1 MEWQPIWVIAQRELL
16 DALRSRVIWMFAAV
30 FAIFA
35 LGLSYFGLVGAGYA
49 EVTGFAKTSASL
61 LNLVLILFPLV
72 ALFLGTSSMTSEQGA
87 LELLLSQ
94 PVTRSE
100 VMVGKFLGLACTLV
114 ASTLV
119 GFGAAGLVIALRT
132 GGADV
137 GRFLALTGLSC
148 ALEVAFLSL
157 AMLIAAVTNSR
168 VRALGAAVATWFLAV
183 ILYDLLVVGG
193 AVLVGAKQLSGALV
207 LLLLLN
213 PVDLVRVLGIISLDS
228 VTAFGATGASLIRMF
243 GATGALVVLS
253 LALIAWMV
261 LPLVLA
267 LRRFQRAD
275 L

>member
-1 MEWQPIWVIAQRELL
+1 MNWQPIWVVAQRELL
-16 DALRSRVIWMFAAV
+16 DALRSRLIWFFAGV
-30 FAIFA
+30 FAVLA

-72 ALFLGTSSMTSEQGA
+72 ALFLGTSSMTSERGA

-100 VMVGKFLGLACTLV
+100 VMVGKFLGLTSTLLT
-114 ASTLV
+114 STLV
-119 GFGAAGLVIALRT
+119 GFGAAGLVIGART

-137 GRFLALTGLSC
+137 GRFLALTALSC
-148 ALEVAFLSL
+148 ALQVAFLSV
-157 AMLIAAVTNSR
+157 AMLLAALTNNR
-168 VRALGAAVATWFLAV
+168 VRALGAAVAAWFASV

-193 AVLVGAKQLSGALV
+193 AVLIGAKQLSAALV
-207 LLLLLN
+207 LMLFLN

-243 GATGALVVLS
+243 GVTGALV
-253 LALIAWMV
+253 ALIVALLAWMV
-261 LPLVLA
+261 APLVVA
-267 LRRFQRAD
+267 LWRFRKAD

>member
-1 MEWQPIWVIAQRELL
+1 MEPRALWVIAQRELV
-16 DALRSRVIWMFAAV
+16 DAMRSRLIWMFAGV
-30 FAIFA
+30 FAVLA

-72 ALFLGTSSMTSEQGA
+72 ALFLGTSSMTSERGA

-100 VMVGKFLGLACTLV
+100 VMIGKFTGLALTLV

-119 GFGAAGLVIALRT
+119 GFGAAGLVIGLRA

-137 GRFLALTGLSC
+137 GRYLALTALSC
-148 ALEVAFLSL
+148 ALEVAFLSI
-157 AMLIAAVTNSR
+157 AMLLSALTSDR
-168 VRALGAAVATWFLAV
+168 VRALGASVAVWFASV
-183 ILYDLLVVGG
+183 ILFDLLVVGG

-207 LLLLLN
+207 LLLFLN
-213 PVDLVRVLGIISLDS
+213 PVDLVRVLGIMSLDS
-228 VTAFGATGASLIRMF
+228 VTAFGATGASLMRMF
-243 GATGALVVLS
+243 GFGPAVVALVF
-253 LALIAWMV
+253 ALLAWMV
-261 LPLVLA
+261 GPLALA
-267 LRRFQRAD
+267 LRLFRRAD